1 MNIIIN
7 ERKHTLEITKKFATA
22 ASRFG
27 SDEYRELKDAR
38 TDFPAF
44 KVVVKTTKSKS
55 NFNGLTYEFMEKYI
69 KSHDNAE
76 TNFADFMLLRGKSK
90 EAEAL
95 EAESA
100 SYADIKD
107 WFLATYPAF
116 AAFQKKRDELLNKG
130 KKNENEE
137 TKSEEKKTA

>member
-7 ERKHTLEITKKFATA
+7 ERNHTLEITKKFATA

-27 SDEYRELKDAR
+27 SDEYRELKEAR
-38 TDFPAF
+38 TDFPTF

-55 NFNGLTYEFMEKYI
+55 NFNGLTYAFMEKYI

-76 TNFADFMLLRGKSK
+76 TNLADFMLLRGKSE

-100 SYADIKD
+100 SYAEIKE

-116 AAFQKKRDELLNKG
+116 AAFQKKREELLNKS
-130 KKNENEE
+130 KEA
-137 TKSEEKKTA
+137 KSEEKKIA